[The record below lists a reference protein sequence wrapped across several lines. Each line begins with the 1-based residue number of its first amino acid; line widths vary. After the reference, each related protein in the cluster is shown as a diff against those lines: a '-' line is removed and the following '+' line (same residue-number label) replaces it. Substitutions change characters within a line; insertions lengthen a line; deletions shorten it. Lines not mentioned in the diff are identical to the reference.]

1 MAARQNY
8 NSCYKELNSRPD
20 TSINK
25 SESQTM
31 TPLFDLSG
39 KIALVTGSTRGL
51 GFAIAQALS
60 QHGARVVLSSENV
73 ADTAAAAER
82 LGATGIACDVS
93 DDAAVASLV
102 AETNSR
108 MGGLDILVSNAGIS
122 GAGATDPLDM
132 GGFDRVMAVNLRS
145 MVVLTKHALPVM
157 AMRPGAS
164 VTLISSLSGLR
175 GNARIEGYAM
185 AKAGV
190 IQLARN
196 LAVQWG
202 PKGVRTNAIAP
213 GLIRTGF
220 ADSLL
225 GDAAFMARRMQ
236 MTPLRRPGEAD
247 EIAGAA
253 VFLASPAGGF
263 VNGHVLV
270 VDGGTVITDGS

>member
-1 MAARQNY
+1 MA
-8 NSCYKELNSRPD
+8 
-20 TSINK
+20 
-25 SESQTM
+25 
-31 TPLFDLSG
+31 PLFDLSG
-39 KIALVTGSTRGL
+39 KVALVTGSTRGL
-51 GFAIAQALS
+51 GLAIAQAFI
-60 QHGARVVLSSENV
+60 QHGARVVVSSENA

-82 LGATGIACDVS
+82 LGATGICCDVS

-102 AETNSR
+102 AQTTER
-108 MGGLDILVSNAGIS
+108 LGGLDILVSNAGIQG
-122 GAGATDPLDM
+122 GAAADPLDM
-132 GGFDRVMAVNLRS
+132 RIFDRVVAVNLRS

-157 AMRPGAS
+157 AGRPGAS
-164 VTLISSLSGLR
+164 VTLIASIAGLR
-175 GNARIEGYAM
+175 GNGRIEAYAM

-190 IQLARN
+190 AQLARN

-213 GLIRTGF
+213 GLIRTAF

-225 GDAAFMARRMQ
+225 GDEAFMARRLQ

-253 VFLASPAGGF
+253 VFLAAPAGGF

-270 VDGGTVITDGS
+270 VDGGTLITDGS